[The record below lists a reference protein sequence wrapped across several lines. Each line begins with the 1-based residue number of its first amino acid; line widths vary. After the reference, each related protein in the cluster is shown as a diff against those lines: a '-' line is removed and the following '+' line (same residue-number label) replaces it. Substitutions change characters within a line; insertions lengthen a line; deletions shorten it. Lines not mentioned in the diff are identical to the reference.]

1 MQILCLAIIFTE
13 LQLYSTTIVAS
24 HGKIHCFEM
33 IQVPN
38 FLQLPL
44 IISFFFVFCFSLVL
58 VFVCQLLVIN
68 CLTNQPWSFPCGPI
82 VWIGLVIN
90 ETVVRSF
97 NFWVDSLAVNFCV
110 KYRTCSLFDLYAVQ
124 LSQIEELASDFF
136 IIAFCAP
143 FVFLCFRRLVSLW
156 IIWAGKLAYRCHFNC
171 FCMDES
177 WGVGLICIIS
187 FLGTIDRYWL

>member
-110 KYRTCSLFDLYAVQ
+110 ALCLTCMLYSYLKLRSSQVISLLLHFVL
-124 LSQIEELASDFF
+124 LLFSC
-136 IIAFCAP
+136 AFEG
-143 FVFLCFRRLVSLW
+143 W
-156 IIWAGKLAYRCHFNC
+156 
-171 FCMDES
+171 
-177 WGVGLICIIS
+177 
-187 FLGTIDRYWL
+187 